1 VTRTRA
7 ECRAG
12 LVALGTAAAIA
23 GTATVTPGTQAES
36 LTREWYHGARLSG
49 IPRFTSELRIEPV
62 PVPTPGVPP
71 RYNAALLNRLVF
83 ENLRYRPIR
92 TLLSVLAIGI
102 EVTMILTLVGISY
115 GTLDEAARRARGVGA
130 DIVVRPPGTS
140 LIAASSSPMSEG
152 LLAFFMKQP
161 HITFATGTMI
171 QPLGGF
177 DSLSGIDLDQFNQLS
192 GGFRFIKGG
201 GFKNDDDVIVDE
213 YYAKEKNLDV
223 GSTVLLMN
231 HTWRV
236 SGIFESGKLAR
247 VCARLDVLQSLTSS
261 PRKLSQIYLKVDDPP
276 HAQSVVNDLR
286 DKMPGYFIY
295 TMDEFA
301 SLLTISS
308 VSLLRNFIGVVI
320 GIAVIVGFLV
330 VSMAMYTAVLERTRE
345 IGILKALGAS
355 SGYILNLLFRET
367 LLIAMIGTFAGI
379 LMTYGTQ
386 WLMMHAVP
394 ATLTQE
400 TVYEWW
406 PIAGAISVSGAL
418 LGAIFPGWKAVKQDV
433 IQALAYE

>member
-1 VTRTRA
+1 MWHVYWHPPNPYS
-7 ECRAG
+7 E
-12 LVALGTAAAIA
+12 
-23 GTATVTPGTQAES
+23 
-36 LTREWYHGARLSG
+36 HRLE
-49 IPRFTSELRIEPV
+49 PAPV
-62 PVPTPGVPP
+62 PNPAEPP

-115 GTLDEAARRARGVGA
+115 GTPDEAARRARGVGA

-152 LLAFFMKQP
+152 LLAFFVKQP

-192 GGFRFIKGG
+192 GGFRFVKGG

-223 GSTVLLMN
+223 GSTILLMN

-355 SGYILNLLFRET
+355 SGYILSLLFRET
-367 LLIAMIGTFAGI
+367 LLIAMIGTFVGI

-406 PIAGAISVSGAL
+406 PIAGAISVTGAL

>member
-1 VTRTRA
+1 MSV
-7 ECRAG
+7 
-12 LVALGTAAAIA
+12 AIA
-23 GTATVTPGTQAES
+23 RNK
-36 LTREWYHGARLSG
+36 LREPSVLRGDIAASEWKWLNLECHLRARRGGSQRGRNGYLEG
-49 IPRFTSELRIEPV
+49 
-62 PVPTPGVPP
+62 

-83 ENLRYRPIR
+83 ENLRYRPVR

-130 DIVVRPPGTS
+130 DVVVRPPGTS

-161 HITFATGTMI
+161 HVVFATGTMI

-177 DSLSGIDLDQFNQLS
+177 DSLSGIDLDQFNKLS
-192 GGFRFIKGG
+192 GGFRFVKGR
-201 GFKNDDDVIVDE
+201 GFQTDDDVIVDE
-213 YYAKEKNLDV
+213 YYAREKNLDV
-223 GSTVLLMN
+223 GSTIQLMN

-236 SGIFESGKLAR
+236 SGVFESGKLAR
-247 VCARLDVLQSLTSS
+247 VCARLEVLQALTSS

-367 LLIAMIGTFAGI
+367 LLIAIIGTVVGI

-386 WLMMHAVP
+386 WLMLHAVP

-400 TVYEWW
+400 TVYGWW
-406 PIAGAISVSGAL
+406 PIAAAISVAGAL

-433 IQALAYE
+433 IRALSYE

>member
-1 VTRTRA
+1 
-7 ECRAG
+7 
-12 LVALGTAAAIA
+12 
-23 GTATVTPGTQAES
+23 
-36 LTREWYHGARLSG
+36 
-49 IPRFTSELRIEPV
+49 
-62 PVPTPGVPP
+62 
-71 RYNAALLNRLVF
+71 
-83 ENLRYRPIR
+83 
-92 TLLSVLAIGI
+92 
-102 EVTMILTLVGISY
+102 MILTLVGISY

-152 LLAFFMKQP
+152 LLPFFRKQP
-161 HITFATGTMI
+161 HVTIATGTMI

-177 DSLSGIDLDQFNQLS
+177 DSLSGIDLDQFNKLS
-192 GGFRFIKGG
+192 GGFRFVKGR
-201 GFKNDDDVIVDE
+201 GFQNDDDVIVDE
-213 YYAKEKNLDV
+213 YYAREKNLGV
-223 GSTVLLMN
+223 GSTIQLMN

-247 VCARLDVLQSLTSS
+247 ICAKLDVLQALTGS
-261 PRKLSQIYLKVDDPP
+261 PRKLSQIYLKVDDSP

-308 VSLLRNFIGVVI
+308 VGLLRNFIGVVI

-345 IGILKALGAS
+345 IGILRALGAS

-367 LLIAMIGTFAGI
+367 LLIAIIGTAVGI
-379 LMTYGTQ
+379 IMTYGTQ
-386 WLMMHAVP
+386 WLMMHVVP

-400 TVYEWW
+400 TVHEWW
-406 PIAGAISVSGAL
+406 PIAGAISVVGAL

-433 IQALAYE
+433 IQALSYE

>member
-1 VTRTRA
+1 M
-7 ECRAG
+7 
-12 LVALGTAAAIA
+12 
-23 GTATVTPGTQAES
+23 
-36 LTREWYHGARLSG
+36 
-49 IPRFTSELRIEPV
+49 
-62 PVPTPGVPP
+62 
-71 RYNAALLNRLVF
+71 
-83 ENLRYRPIR
+83 
-92 TLLSVLAIGI
+92 SVLAIGI

-130 DIVVRPPGTS
+130 DIVVRPPATS
-140 LIAASSSPMSEG
+140 LIAASSSPMSAG
-152 LLAFFMKQP
+152 LLPFFMKQP
-161 HITFATGTMI
+161 HVTFATGTMI

-177 DSLSGIDLDQFNQLS
+177 DSLSGIDLSQFNQLS
-192 GGFRFIKGG
+192 GGFRFLRGG
-201 GFKNDDDVIVDE
+201 PFQNDDDVIVDE

-223 GSTVLLMN
+223 GSTIILMN
-231 HTWRV
+231 QRWRV

-247 VCARLDVLQSLTSS
+247 ICAKLDVLQTLTGS
-261 PRKLSQIYLKVDDPP
+261 PRKVSQIYLKVDDPP

-295 TMDEFA
+295 TMEEFA

-308 VSLLRNFIGVVI
+308 VGLLRNFIGVVI

-355 SGYILNLLFRET
+355 SGYILSLLFRET
-367 LLIAMIGTFAGI
+367 LCIAIIGTVVGI
-379 LMTYGTQ
+379 IMTYGTQ

-406 PIAGAISVSGAL
+406 PIAGAISVVGAL
-418 LGAIFPGWKAVKQDV
+418 LGAILPGWKAVKQDV
-433 IQALAYE
+433 IQALSYE